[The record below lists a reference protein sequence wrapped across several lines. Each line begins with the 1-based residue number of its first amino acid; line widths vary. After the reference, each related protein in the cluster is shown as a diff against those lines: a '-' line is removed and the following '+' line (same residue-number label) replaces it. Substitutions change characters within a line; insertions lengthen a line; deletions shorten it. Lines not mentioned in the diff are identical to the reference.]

1 MSSEPTK
8 PTGPDLEHDGIAI
21 ADIPEGAM
29 LLGHALGEAV
39 LLVRRGDGA
48 LAIGATCTHYG
59 GPLAE
64 GIVEG
69 DHVRCPWHH
78 ACFDLRTGEASSAP
92 ALSPVACFE
101 TVRRGERLFVLRKK
115 QAKETVAAGGGTV
128 VVLGG
133 GAAGMAAIEMLRRR
147 GYAGRIVLITAD
159 DAAPYD
165 RPNLSKDYL
174 AGTAPE
180 EWLPLRGP
188 EYYEEQHIDVHLRER
203 ATAIDVASR
212 RVQLADGRDI
222 AYDALLLA
230 TGADPITLTIPG
242 ADLPHV
248 RTLRTLS
255 DSRAIIARATHAKSA
270 VVMGASFI
278 GLEVA
283 ASLRTRGLVVH
294 VVAPEPRP
302 LVRVL
307 GPEIGGLIQRIHEAH
322 GVVFHLGTK
331 ATAIDAQSVT
341 LEDGSRLAAD
351 LVVAGIGV
359 RPSTTIVEH
368 AGFNVD
374 RGILVDPTLRTSA
387 PNVWAAGDV
396 ARHPDARWAAS
407 GGSIRVEHWVVAE
420 RQGQAAARNILA
432 ALQGREPETFAAV
445 PFFWSN
451 HYDAALAYVG
461 HAESWDMID
470 LDGNLD
476 AHDFAAA
483 FRRAGRT
490 LAVATMGRDQTSLRA
505 EVALEHGDE
514 AALRQLIPAS

>member
-8 PTGPDLEHDGIAI
+8 PAGPDLERDGIAI
-21 ADIPEGAM
+21 ADIPDGGM
-29 LLGHALGEAV
+29 LVGHALGEAV
-39 LLVRRGDGA
+39 LLVRRGEGA
-48 LAIGATCTHYG
+48 LAIGATCTHYS
-59 GPLAE
+59 GPLAD

-101 TVRRGERLFVLRKK
+101 TVRRGERLFVLGKK
-115 QAKETVAAGGGTV
+115 QAKEIVAEDGGTV

-147 GYAGRIVLITAD
+147 GHAGRIVLITAD
-159 DAAPYD
+159 DATPYD

-188 EYYEEQHIDVHLRER
+188 EYYKEQHIDVHLRGR
-203 ATAIDVASR
+203 ATAIDVGSR
-212 RVQLADGRDI
+212 RVRLDDGRDI

-230 TGADPITLTIPG
+230 TGADPIGLTIPG

-255 DSRAIIARATHAKSA
+255 DSRAIIARATNAKCA

-283 ASLRTRGLVVH
+283 ASLRTRGLEVH
-294 VVAPEPRP
+294 VVAPEARP

-331 ATAIDAQSVT
+331 ATVIDAQAVT
-341 LEDGSRLAAD
+341 LENGSRLATD

-359 RPSTTIVEH
+359 RPCTTLAEH
-368 AGFNVD
+368 AGLKIE
-374 RGILVDPTLRTSA
+374 RGITVDATLRTSA
-387 PNVWAAGDV
+387 PSVWAAGDV
-396 ARHPDARWAAS
+396 ARYPDARWAS
-407 GGSIRVEHWVVAE
+407 FGSVRVEHWVVAE

-432 ALQGREPETFAAV
+432 ALRGREPETFVAV

-461 HAESWDMID
+461 HAESWDVID
-470 LDGNLD
+470 VDGNLD

-490 LAVATMGRDQTSLRA
+490 LAVATMGRDRTSLDA
-505 EVALEHGDE
+505 EIALEQGDE
-514 AALRQLIPAS
+514 ATLQQLVPAG